1 MEELMSF
8 VFNNETPIY
17 LQLIDDI
24 KLQIINKV
32 YLPNAKLP
40 SVRELSVMYEVNP
53 NTIQKALAQLE
64 EEKLIFTERTNGKY
78 VTDDLSLIHSIRDTT
93 IHNMIDDFYVS
104 MSRLG
109 LNKEQVLQILNNE
122 RNNYGYFTSKEYY
135 KKI

>member
-1 MEELMSF
+1 MSF

-32 YLPNAKLP
+32 YLPNSKLP
-40 SVRELSVMYEVNP
+40 SVRELSVIYEVNP

-78 VTDDLSLIHSIRDTT
+78 VTGDLEIINKIKCESVESIVAEFFGT
-93 IHNMIDDFYVS
+93 MQS
-104 MSRLG
+104 LG
-109 LNKEQVLQILNNE
+109 LTRKEVIELIK
-122 RNNYGYFTSKEYY
+122 KE
-135 KKI
+135 KL